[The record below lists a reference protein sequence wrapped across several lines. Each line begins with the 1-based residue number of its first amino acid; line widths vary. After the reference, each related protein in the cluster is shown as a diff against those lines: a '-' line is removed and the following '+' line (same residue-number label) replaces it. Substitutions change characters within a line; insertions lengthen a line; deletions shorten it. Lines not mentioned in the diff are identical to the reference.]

1 MTSAASHQA
10 RFYLSTMSVPA
21 TSHRAGARGFA
32 RRILRPFEQFVKH
45 AAFSGM
51 LLFASAVVAMI
62 WANSPAGSS
71 YVELWHYPMLGETVG
86 HWVNDGLMTL
96 FFLLVGLEI
105 KREILVGELASIKRA
120 ALPLFGAVGGMV
132 VPALVF
138 AVIARGTPASP
149 GWGVPMATD
158 IAFALGVVT
167 LLGSRVPPALK
178 VFLVALAIVDDIGA
192 VLVIALFYTAELN
205 VVAIGAMCALV
216 GVLVVFNRMHI
227 RSPWPYL
234 IVGVVLWFA
243 VLKSGVHAT
252 IAGVLLAMTI
262 PADGDDAPLLRIER
276 VLHAPISY
284 GVMPL
289 FALANAGVVLPSS
302 LTPLLLEPAALG
314 TTLGLVVGKPIGIL
328 TATWI
333 AVRLRIAELPAAT
346 ALRSLVGVAALG
358 GIGFTMSLFIAAL
371 AFGESAQL
379 TAAKVGVI
387 GGSLIAG
394 ALGSALLLARPR
406 ESRLD

>member
-1 MTSAASHQA
+1 MPAS
-10 RFYLSTMSVPA
+10 
-21 TSHRAGARGFA
+21 SHRGAAHGIA
-32 RRILRPFEQFVKH
+32 RRILRPFDQFVKH

-51 LLFASAVVAMI
+51 LLFASAVAALV
-62 WANSPAGSS
+62 WANSPASAS
-71 YVELWHYPMLGETVG
+71 YVQLWSYPVFGETAG

-120 ALPLFGAVGGMV
+120 ALPLVGAVGGMI
-132 VPALVF
+132 VPAVCF
-138 AVIARGTPASP
+138 ALIAKGTPASP
-149 GWGVPMATD
+149 GWGIPMATD

-192 VLVIALFYTAELN
+192 VLVIALFYTADIN
-205 VVAIGAMCALV
+205 VAAVGAGGALV
-216 GVLVVFNRMHI
+216 AVLLTFNRIRI
-227 RSPWPYL
+227 RSPLAYL
-234 IVGVVLWFA
+234 VVGALLWFVVLR
-243 VLKSGVHAT
+243 SGVHAT

-276 VLHAPISY
+276 ALHAPISY

-289 FALANAGVVLPSS
+289 FAFANAGIQLPTS
-302 LTPLLLEPAALG
+302 LAPLLSQPAALG
-314 TTLGLVVGKPIGIL
+314 TAVGLIFGKPIGIL
-328 TATWI
+328 GATFV

-346 ALRSLVGVAALG
+346 TLPLLVGVALLG

-371 AFGESAQL
+371 AFRQSDQL
-379 TAAKVGVI
+379 TAAKLGVL
-387 GGSLIAG
+387 GGSLVAG
-394 ALGSALLLARPR
+394 ALGSAILLTRPR
-406 ESRLD
+406 SQPTA

>member
-1 MTSAASHQA
+1 M
-10 RFYLSTMSVPA
+10 
-21 TSHRAGARGFA
+21 
-32 RRILRPFEQFVKH
+32 KH

-51 LLFASAVVAMI
+51 LLFASAVVALI
-62 WANSPAGSS
+62 WANSPAGAS
-71 YVELWHYPMLGETVG
+71 YVRLWHYPMLGETVG

-132 VPALVF
+132 VPALCF
-138 AVIARGTPASP
+138 AFLARGTPASA

-192 VLVIALFYTAELN
+192 VLVIALFYTAEIN
-205 VVAIGAMCALV
+205 VAAIAAVCALV
-216 GVLVVFNRMHI
+216 GALVVCNRIRI
-227 RSPWPYL
+227 RSPLPYL
-234 IVGVVLWFA
+234 LIGALLWYA
-243 VLKSGVHAT
+243 VLRSGVHAT
-252 IAGVLLAMTI
+252 IAGVLLAMVI
-262 PADGDDAPLLRIER
+262 PADGEDAPLLRIER

-289 FALANAGVVLPSS
+289 FALANAGVQLPAS
-302 LTPLLLEPAALG
+302 LVPLLLEPAALG
-314 TTLGLVVGKPIGIL
+314 TAVGLVLGKPIGIL
-328 TATWI
+328 SATWI

-346 ALRSLVGVAALG
+346 ALPSLIGVAALG

-371 AFGESAQL
+371 AFGEGEQL

-394 ALGSALLLARPR
+394 ALGSALLLTRPR
-406 ESRLD
+406 SAGVD

>member
-1 MTSAASHQA
+1 MPAS
-10 RFYLSTMSVPA
+10 
-21 TSHRAGARGFA
+21 SHRGAARGIA
-32 RRILRPFEQFVKH
+32 RRILRPFDQFVKH

-51 LLFASAVVAMI
+51 LLFASAVAALV
-62 WANSPAGSS
+62 WANSPASAS
-71 YVELWHYPMLGETVG
+71 YVQLWSYPVFGETAG

-120 ALPLFGAVGGMV
+120 ALPLVGAVGGMI
-132 VPALVF
+132 VPAVCF
-138 AVIARGTPASP
+138 ALIAKGTPASP
-149 GWGVPMATD
+149 GWGIPMATD

-192 VLVIALFYTAELN
+192 VLVIALFYTADIN
-205 VVAIGAMCALV
+205 VAAVGAGGALV
-216 GVLVVFNRMHI
+216 AVLLTFNRIRI
-227 RSPWPYL
+227 RSPLAYL
-234 IVGVVLWFA
+234 VVGALLWFVVLR
-243 VLKSGVHAT
+243 SGVHAT

-276 VLHAPISY
+276 ALHAPISY

-289 FALANAGVVLPSS
+289 FAFANAGIQLPTS
-302 LTPLLLEPAALG
+302 LAPLLSQPAALG
-314 TTLGLVVGKPIGIL
+314 TAVGLIFGKPIGIL
-328 TATWI
+328 GATFV

-346 ALRSLVGVAALG
+346 TLPSLVGVALLG

-371 AFGESAQL
+371 AFRQSDQL
-379 TAAKVGVI
+379 TAAKLGVL
-387 GGSLIAG
+387 GGSLVAG
-394 ALGSALLLARPR
+394 ALGSAILLTRPR
-406 ESRLD
+406 SQPTA